1 LFANNVINNVLA
13 IIEFLQLFTVV
24 SIAST
29 ETEKVIILL
38 LSDKPKIKSPTFQ
51 SMHIETLPVYR

>member
-1 LFANNVINNVLA
+1 
-13 IIEFLQLFTVV
+13 
-24 SIAST
+24 
-29 ETEKVIILL
+29 L